1 MKRSTSESGIACPP
15 RSALPA
21 GASGVVLLSG
31 ASEDFVEPVQRFQ
44 QAGGRVFAQSAE
56 GCYDH
61 AVPAL
66 LIQRGAEAHS
76 PAGLATQLA
85 ARWQQQVSA

>member
-1 MKRSTSESGIACPP
+1 MCIRDSVL
-15 RSALPA
+15 SALPP
-21 GASGVVLLSG
+21 GTSGVVLLSG
-31 ASEDFVEPVQRFQ
+31 TSEDFVEPAQRFQ
-44 QAGGRVFAQSAE
+44 QAGGRLFAQAAE

-85 ARWQQQVSA
+85 ARWQQQVPA